1 MAMARILAFLL
12 LLILPSVSFGG
23 AADGLVPAGSLSKAL
38 ALVEANRISDAM
50 KTLVTFRPD
59 MTTLGPYHY
68 VYGRAFASAQ
78 NPHEAALSYRRASIY
93 ASNADLKELS
103 LFLAAETELGMGYN
117 CEAKADCLI
126 FLKKFPNSA
135 RVRRV
140 RVVLA
145 RSLFVTGRL
154 SEALRQFDL
163 AGNAPEALYGKAN
176 TFQKMGMTTEASQ
189 AYAAAAAVDGRYPD
203 SSEESRY
210 WLGENF
216 RLSGDAGHA
225 KELLLTIKGEGL
237 RDRAAFGL
245 GEMAAAASQPD
256 EALRR
261 FVSVLGSKDKKV
273 RRLALLRLADVEA
286 AQGNAGKAEAR
297 LAEIVRMYPFTR
309 EYDDAVLRLAGL
321 KAAAGD
327 EIGALSLFTKLVL
340 RASPLRKNAL
350 DGIEA
355 ILLSARGKGGERFV
369 ALWNAG
375 GRWLMDAS
383 RQALLVT
390 IAGELKGTGA
400 PYFEL
405 VRWLSQYGSGAVRV
419 ESLVALSRQ
428 FVENGDVAGVRNCL
442 KSLKGMGAS
451 GDEILRVE
459 AALKFAQKDYRGAA
473 ETLSMLRSV
482 EGKDAFLLG
491 ETLPYAGSVR
501 TAAAA
506 LETAVSRSDAGP
518 RELTRLADALVD
530 AERKD
535 DAARYYRAA
544 VEKDPTNEWACYRL
558 ALLLGKNGG
567 EEFLK
572 RIKTD
577 PTLARMARAAR
588 REMTLDAD

>member
-1 MAMARILAFLL
+1 MARIPAFLL
-12 LLILPSVSFGG
+12 LLMLPAVSFAG
-23 AADGLVPAGSLSKAL
+23 AVDVLIPAGTLSNAL

-50 KTLVTFRPD
+50 KSLATFRPD
-59 MTTLGPYHY
+59 MATLGPYHY
-68 VYGRAFASAQ
+68 IYGRAFASAR
-78 NPHEAALSYRRASIY
+78 NPHEAASRYRRASIY
-93 ASNADLKELS
+93 ATNADLKELS
-103 LFLAAETELGMGYN
+103 LFLAAETELGMGYYY
-117 CEAKADCLI
+117 EAKTDCLI

-135 RVRRV
+135 RARRV
-140 RVVLA
+140 RAVLA
-145 RSLFVTGRL
+145 RSLFGTGRL

-163 AGNAPEALYGKAN
+163 AGNTSEALYGKAD
-176 TFQKMGMTTEASQ
+176 TFQKMGMTREASQ
-189 AYAAAAAVDGRYPD
+189 AYAAAAAIDGRYPD
-203 SSEESRY
+203 SSEETRY
-210 WLGENF
+210 WLGENL

-237 RDRAAFGL
+237 RDRAAIGL
-245 GEMAAAASQPD
+245 GEMAAAESHPD

-286 AQGNAGKAEAR
+286 AQGNAGEAAAR

-309 EYDDAVLRLAGL
+309 EYDDAVLRLARM
-321 KAAAGD
+321 KATAGD
-327 EIGALSLFTKLVL
+327 EIGAVSLLTKLVL

-350 DGIEA
+350 DAIEA
-355 ILLSARGKGGERFV
+355 ILLSARGKGRERFV
-369 ALWNAG
+369 AIWNAG
-375 GRWLMDAS
+375 GRWLMDTS
-383 RQALLVT
+383 RQASLAT

-400 PYFEL
+400 PYLEI

-419 ESLVALSRQ
+419 ENLVALSRQ
-428 FVENGDVAGVRNCL
+428 CAETGDGTGVRNCL

-451 GDEILRVE
+451 GDEVLRVE

-473 ETLSMLRSV
+473 ETLLKLRNV

-491 ETLPYAGSVR
+491 ETIPYAGNPR
-501 TAAAA
+501 KAAAA

-518 RELTRLADALVD
+518 REMSRLADALF
-530 AERKD
+530 AAGRKD
-535 DAARYYRAA
+535 DAARYYRGA
-544 VEKDPTNEWACYRL
+544 VAKDPTNEWACYRL

-572 RIKTD
+572 KIKTD

-588 REMTLDAD
+588 REMTLDAH

>member
-1 MAMARILAFLL
+1 MARILAFLL
-12 LLILPSVSFGG
+12 LLMLPAVSFAGE
-23 AADGLVPAGSLSKAL
+23 ADALVPAGTLSNAL
-38 ALVEANRISDAM
+38 ALVKANRISDAM
-50 KTLVTFRPD
+50 KTLATFRPD
-59 MTTLGPYHY
+59 MATLGPYY
-68 VYGRAFASAQ
+68 YIYGRAFASAR
-78 NPHEAALSYRRASIY
+78 NPHEAASHYRHASIY
-93 ASNADLKELS
+93 ATNPELKEQS
-103 LFLAAETELGMGYN
+103 LFLAAETELGMEYYY
-117 CEAKADCLI
+117 EAKADCLN

-140 RVVLA
+140 RTVLA
-145 RSLFVTGRL
+145 GSLFGIGL
-154 SEALRQFDL
+154 LPEALRQFTL
-163 AGNAPEALYGKAN
+163 AGSAPEALYGKAD
-176 TFQKMGMTTEASQ
+176 TFQKMGMTGEASQ

-203 SSEESRY
+203 SSEETRY
-210 WLGENF
+210 WLAENL
-216 RLSGDAGHA
+216 RLSGDAGRA

-245 GEMAAAASQPD
+245 GEMAAAESQPD

-273 RRLALLRLADVEA
+273 RRLALLRLADLEA
-286 AQGNAGKAEAR
+286 ARGNAGVAAAR

-321 KAAAGD
+321 KAAGGD
-327 EIGALSLFTKLVL
+327 EIGALSLLTKLVL

-355 ILLSARGKGGERFV
+355 ILLSARGKGRERFV

-383 RQALLVT
+383 RQASLVT

-400 PYFEL
+400 PYLEL
-405 VRWLSQYGSGAVRV
+405 VRWLSRYGTGAVRV
-419 ESLVALSRQ
+419 ENLVALSRLC
-428 FVENGDVAGVRNCL
+428 VETGDVAGVANCL

-473 ETLSMLRSV
+473 DTLSMLRSV

-491 ETLPYAGSVR
+491 ETLPYAGSSR

-506 LETAVSRSDAGP
+506 LETAVSRSDASP
-518 RELTRLADALVD
+518 RELSRLADALVD
-530 AERKD
+530 AGRKD
-535 DAARYYRAA
+535 DAAGYYRRA

-558 ALLLGKNGG
+558 ALLLGKKGG

-572 RIKTD
+572 MIKTD

-588 REMTLDAD
+588 REMTLDGN

>member
-1 MAMARILAFLL
+1 MARILAYLL
-12 LLILPSVSFGG
+12 LLMLPAVSFAGV
-23 AADGLVPAGSLSKAL
+23 ADGLVPAGSLSNAL

-50 KTLVTFRPD
+50 KTLATFRPD
-59 MTTLGPYHY
+59 MATLGPYHY
-68 VYGRAFASAQ
+68 IYGRAFASAR
-78 NPHEAALSYRRASIY
+78 NPHKAASSYRRASIY
-93 ASNADLKELS
+93 AANADLKELS

-117 CEAKADCLI
+117 YEAKADCLI

-140 RVVLA
+140 RIVLA
-145 RSLFVTGRL
+145 RSLFMTGRL
-154 SEALRQFDL
+154 SEAFRQFDL
-163 AGNAPEALYGKAN
+163 AGNTPEALYGKAD
-176 TFQKMGMTTEASQ
+176 TFQKMRMTTEASQ
-189 AYAAAAAVDGRYPD
+189 AYAVAAAADARYPD

-210 WLGENF
+210 WLGENL

-225 KELLLTIKGEGL
+225 KELLLTIMGEGL
-237 RDRAAFGL
+237 RDRAALGL

-256 EALRR
+256 EAIRR
-261 FVSVLGSKDKKV
+261 FVSVLGAKDKKV

-286 AQGNAGKAEAR
+286 VQGNAGKAAAR
-297 LAEIVRMYPFTR
+297 LTEIVQMYPFTR

-321 KAAAGD
+321 KATAGD
-327 EIGALSLFTKLVL
+327 EIGALSLLTKLVL

-383 RQALLVT
+383 RQASLVT

-400 PYFEL
+400 PYLEL

-419 ESLVALSRQ
+419 ENLVALSRLC
-428 FVENGDVAGVRNCL
+428 VEAGDVAGVRNCL

-451 GDEILRVE
+451 GDEVLRVE

-491 ETLPYAGSVR
+491 ETLPYAGSSR

-506 LETAVSRSDAGP
+506 LETAVSRSDAGS
-518 RELTRLADALVD
+518 RELSRLADALVD
-530 AERKD
+530 AGRKD
-535 DAARYYRAA
+535 DAARYYRGA

-567 EEFLK
+567 EEYLK
-572 RIKTD
+572 KIKTD

-588 REMTLDAD
+588 REMTLDAE